1 MEAVVSSVT
10 KIEVLFVLCFA
21 SMDGDSAQPET
32 VLSQGQAISAPSL
45 SAGPAATGSPAASTA
60 MFAELKSFLSH
71 ELSSVKGRVEKA
83 ER

>member
-1 MEAVVSSVT
+1 MT
-10 KIEVLFVLCFA
+10 KLEVMFVLCFA

-45 SAGPAATGSPAASTA
+45 SAGPAATGLPAASALT
-60 MFAELKSFLSH
+60 FAELKSFLSH
-71 ELSSVKGRVEKA
+71 ELSSFKGRVEKA